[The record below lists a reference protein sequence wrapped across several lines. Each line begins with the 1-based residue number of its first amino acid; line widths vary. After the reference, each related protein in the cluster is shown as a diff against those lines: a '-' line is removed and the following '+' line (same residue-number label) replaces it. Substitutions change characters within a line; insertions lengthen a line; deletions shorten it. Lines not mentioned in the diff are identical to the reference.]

1 MSTIPDVVGYGPA
14 DETPRL
20 FDSDHGILEDMITG
34 ILDNVQT
41 ILSH

>member
-20 FDSDHGILEDMITG
+20 DNKMGILEE
-34 ILDNVQT
+34 ILNGFLENVRA
-41 ILSH
+41 IISH